1 MARSGY
7 FKQTF
12 SLPKDLA
19 DRLNELASAP
29 GVTKCAILADA
40 LRSWLD
46 RKGSSEVEIR
56 FAKRLDVISH
66 QLARIERNG
75 HIALETHALFILYM
89 LTAIAPIAESDHAA
103 RAAGKDR
110 FAAFVKRLGQ
120 RLANGRPTLL
130 PDEDR

>member
-1 MARSGY
+1 MARVE
-7 FKQTF
+7 FT
-12 SLPKDLA
+12 LPKDLS
-19 DRLNELASAP
+19 DRLNAVASAP
-29 GVTKCAILADA
+29 GVTKTAILADA

-66 QLARIERNG
+66 QLARIERDG
-75 HIALETHALFILYM
+75 RIALETHALFILYM

-130 PDEDR
+130 PDEDQ